1 MIKLRRSW
9 ADFKSIVASKSLQ
22 IFYGDSRSDSYQLLA
37 IDGQI
42 TYEAIVPK
50 DGGADQLDFEASF
63 MADITNRISVDP
75 DWDDMV
81 TSFPASNKDLH
92 TYKRNGSTVM
102 TVLVTYSGPSKQV
115 ILRIEKVR
123 A

>member
-9 ADFKSIVASKSLQ
+9 AEFKSVVASKSLQ
-22 IFYGDSRSDSYQLLA
+22 IFYGDARSDSYHLLA

-75 DWDDMV
+75 DWDDMI
-81 TSFPASNKDLH
+81 TSFPASNQDLH